1 MARIAGVNIPQ
12 NKVVHVALTYI
23 HGVGKKFSKDIC
35 TKLSISKSKRVNSLT
50 DDEVLKIRE
59 FIGTLFRLFTNIFFG
74 VQISDTQCG
83 FKLYSSL
90 EGKKVF
96 NKIKTDGYMHD
107 LEVYLIAKKMMIEI
121 KELPVNWKHK
131 PDGKIRFLKD
141 FIKIFFSLILIKFY
155 KY

>member
-1 MARIAGVNIPQ
+1 
-12 NKVVHVALTYI
+12 
-23 HGVGKKFSKDIC
+23 
-35 TKLSISKSKRVNSLT
+35 
-50 DDEVLKIRE
+50 
-59 FIGTLFRLFTNIFFG
+59 
-74 VQISDTQCG
+74 
-83 FKLYSSL
+83 
-90 EGKKVF
+90 
-96 NKIKTDGYMHD
+96 MHD